1 MQSFRI
7 TWCFICND
15 SVLCSAL
22 YANHYYVVYDG
33 HLAMSQ
39 PVADIL
45 PMLDT
50 MYAAKLNVV
59 CTFSACVAYKALHI
73 TMNIAQ

>member
-1 MQSFRI
+1 M
-7 TWCFICND
+7 
-15 SVLCSAL
+15 
-22 YANHYYVVYDG
+22 VYDG